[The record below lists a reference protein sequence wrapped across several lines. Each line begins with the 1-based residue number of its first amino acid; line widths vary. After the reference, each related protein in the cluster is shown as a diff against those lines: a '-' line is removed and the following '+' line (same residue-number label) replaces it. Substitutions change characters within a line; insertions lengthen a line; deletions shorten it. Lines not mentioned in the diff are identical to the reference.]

1 MEKNFIYVVLV
12 TFADFSKCSVNS
24 IVAGHS
30 ESKDDA
36 VDILKSEYKD
46 LLKEG
51 YNKALFSHTRWG
63 WKYISEDLI
72 ISCEIHVLK

>member
-30 ESKDDA
+30 ESKDGA
-36 VDILKSEYKD
+36 VSLLKSEYED

-51 YNKALFSHTRWG
+51 YNKELFSHTRWG